1 MFRYISM
8 TFFGVVSE
16 FFAIIGSILFY
27 ILPLVIIFSI
37 VYSYMS
43 HNYIIPLFAPFIDAL
58 IGKISLFLSYVADE
72 IARN

>member
-8 TFFGVVSE
+8 TFFWVVSE

-37 VYSYMS
+37 VYYFMN
-43 HNYIIPLFAPFIDAL
+43 HNYIIPVFAPFIDTL